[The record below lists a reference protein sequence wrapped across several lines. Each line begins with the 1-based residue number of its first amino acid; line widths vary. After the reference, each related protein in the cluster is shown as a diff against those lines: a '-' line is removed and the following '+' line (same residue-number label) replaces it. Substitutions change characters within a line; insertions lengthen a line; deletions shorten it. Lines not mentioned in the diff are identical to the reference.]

1 MFTLNWT
8 PYAVSVT
15 LNLFPQIY
23 KPSASMITYSAL
35 FAKFF
40 LIWPS
45 LLFLLTDR
53 NLKKSLKKKFNFC
66 TMNQY

>member
-8 PYAVSVT
+8 PYTIVTT

-45 LLFLLTDR
+45 LLFLLTDE
-53 NLKKSLKKKFNFC
+53 NINNSLKEMLSF
-66 TMNQY
+66 